1 MPEERRSEKSL
12 DDAVRILVYPHELAL
27 GGSHVNAFELAGAVR
42 DLRHEA
48 VALA

>member
-1 MPEERRSEKSL
+1 MPEERRTEKSL
-12 DDAVRILVYPHELAL
+12 DDAMRILVYPHELAM
-27 GGSHVNAFELAGAVR
+27 GGSHVNAFELAGTVR

>member
-1 MPEERRSEKSL
+1 MPEERRTEKSL
-12 DDAVRILVYPHELAL
+12 DDAMRSLVYPHELAM